1 MSIATF
7 LPDKY
12 LNGEP
17 GVADALDVEEGVVRI
32 GTVLVQGPRSLH
44 DQSQRNSS

>member
-1 MSIATF
+1 MIKALF